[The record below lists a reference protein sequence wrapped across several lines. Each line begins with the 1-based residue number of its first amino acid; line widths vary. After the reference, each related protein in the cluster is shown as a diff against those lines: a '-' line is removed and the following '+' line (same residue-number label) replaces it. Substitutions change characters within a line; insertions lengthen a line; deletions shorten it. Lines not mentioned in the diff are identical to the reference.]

1 MLGGYTV
8 VVATNNGVNLWFAML
23 ILAPLVVGLIG
34 LIVERCLIQ
43 WLYGRM
49 IDTLLATWGLSL
61 LFIGIITSIFGA
73 STSTVISPP
82 LGTVTIG
89 EYTSSGYE
97 LFLILVVIVLL
108 ALVYMTLKFTSLG
121 LVARATMQNSDMSA
135 CLGISTSKIYM
146 VTFSLGAAV
155 SGLAGG
161 LLVPITGVLP
171 NIGVI
176 YIAKAFIT
184 VISGGSAILA
194 GTTSASVL
202 LGGVNGI
209 MSYITGPTFG
219 EVALLFTAIIL
230 LRLMPTGITGRFFR
244 KEPIMRL
251 YGTFNGT
258 LVIAGLAIIFT
269 LIAPSI
275 FQFFTIITLTQVI
288 GLSILALSLAL
299 VWGFGGILCF
309 GQSAFFGIGAYAY
322 SVAAVN
328 IGGSTG
334 SIFIAILAAAIFAAI
349 LGYFCILR
357 QSVRCLPCSDYINC
371 LTYLIFFNAAHLR
384 SRI

>member
-1 MLGGYTV
+1 MDLFFSLALQILYGIANLALISLGLAIVFGMMRVINLAHGEFLMLGGYTV
-8 VVATNNGVNLWFAML
+8 VVATNNGVNIWFAML
-23 ILAPLVVGLIG
+23 ILAPLVVGIIG

-82 LGTVTIG
+82 LGAVTIG
-89 EYTSSGYE
+89 DYTSSGYE
-97 LFLILVVIVLL
+97 LFLIFVVIVLL
-108 ALVYMTLKFTSLG
+108 ILVYLTLKFTSLG
-121 LVARATMQNSDMSA
+121 LVARATMQNADMAA
-135 CLGISTSKIYM
+135 CLGISTSRIYM

-161 LLVPITGVLP
+161 LLAPITGVLP

-209 MSYITGPTFG
+209 MSYVTGPTFG
-219 EVALLFTAIIL
+219 EVALLCTAIIL

-244 KEPIMRL
+244 K
-251 YGTFNGT
+251 
-258 LVIAGLAIIFT
+258 
-269 LIAPSI
+269 S
-275 FQFFTIITLTQVI
+275 Q
-288 GLSILALSLAL
+288 
-299 VWGFGGILCF
+299 
-309 GQSAFFGIGAYAY
+309 
-322 SVAAVN
+322 
-328 IGGSTG
+328 
-334 SIFIAILAAAIFAAI
+334 
-349 LGYFCILR
+349 
-357 QSVRCLPCSDYINC
+357 
-371 LTYLIFFNAAHLR
+371 
-384 SRI
+384 

>member
-1 MLGGYTV
+1 MDLFFSLALQILYGIANLALISLGLAIVFGMMRVINLAHGEFLMLGGYTV
-8 VVATNNGVNLWFAML
+8 VVATNNGVNIWFAML
-23 ILAPLVVGLIG
+23 ILAPLVVGIIG

-43 WLYGRM
+43 RLYGRM

-82 LGTVTIG
+82 LGAVTIG
-89 EYTSSGYE
+89 DYTSSGYE
-97 LFLILVVIVLL
+97 LFLIFVVIVLL
-108 ALVYMTLKFTSLG
+108 ILVYLTLKFTSLG
-121 LVARATMQNSDMSA
+121 LVARATMQNADMAA
-135 CLGISTSKIYM
+135 CLGISTSRIYM

-161 LLVPITGVLP
+161 LLAPITGVLP

-209 MSYITGPTFG
+209 MSYVTGPTFG

-244 KEPIMRL
+244 K
-251 YGTFNGT
+251 
-258 LVIAGLAIIFT
+258 
-269 LIAPSI
+269 S
-275 FQFFTIITLTQVI
+275 Q
-288 GLSILALSLAL
+288 
-299 VWGFGGILCF
+299 
-309 GQSAFFGIGAYAY
+309 
-322 SVAAVN
+322 
-328 IGGSTG
+328 
-334 SIFIAILAAAIFAAI
+334 
-349 LGYFCILR
+349 
-357 QSVRCLPCSDYINC
+357 
-371 LTYLIFFNAAHLR
+371 
-384 SRI
+384 

>member
-1 MLGGYTV
+1 MDLLFSLALQILYGIANLALISLGLAIVFGMMRVINLAHGEFLMLGGYTV

-61 LFIGIITSIFGA
+61 LFIGVITSIFGA

-97 LFLILVVIVLL
+97 LFLIFVVIVLL
-108 ALVYMTLKFTSLG
+108 ALVYLTLKFTSLG
-121 LVARATMQNSDMSA
+121 LVARATMQNADMSA

-219 EVALLFTAIIL
+219 EVALLFAAIIL

-244 KEPIMRL
+244 K
-251 YGTFNGT
+251 
-258 LVIAGLAIIFT
+258 
-269 LIAPSI
+269 S
-275 FQFFTIITLTQVI
+275 Q
-288 GLSILALSLAL
+288 
-299 VWGFGGILCF
+299 
-309 GQSAFFGIGAYAY
+309 
-322 SVAAVN
+322 
-328 IGGSTG
+328 
-334 SIFIAILAAAIFAAI
+334 
-349 LGYFCILR
+349 
-357 QSVRCLPCSDYINC
+357 
-371 LTYLIFFNAAHLR
+371 
-384 SRI
+384 

>member
-1 MLGGYTV
+1 MDLLFSLALQILYGIANLALISLGLAIVFGMMRVINLAHGEFLMLGGYTV

-97 LFLILVVIVLL
+97 LFLIFVVIVLL
-108 ALVYMTLKFTSLG
+108 ALVYLTLKFTSLG
-121 LVARATMQNSDMSA
+121 LVARATMQNADMSA

-219 EVALLFTAIIL
+219 EVALLFAAIIL

-244 KEPIMRL
+244 K
-251 YGTFNGT
+251 
-258 LVIAGLAIIFT
+258 
-269 LIAPSI
+269 S
-275 FQFFTIITLTQVI
+275 Q
-288 GLSILALSLAL
+288 
-299 VWGFGGILCF
+299 
-309 GQSAFFGIGAYAY
+309 
-322 SVAAVN
+322 
-328 IGGSTG
+328 
-334 SIFIAILAAAIFAAI
+334 
-349 LGYFCILR
+349 
-357 QSVRCLPCSDYINC
+357 
-371 LTYLIFFNAAHLR
+371 
-384 SRI
+384 